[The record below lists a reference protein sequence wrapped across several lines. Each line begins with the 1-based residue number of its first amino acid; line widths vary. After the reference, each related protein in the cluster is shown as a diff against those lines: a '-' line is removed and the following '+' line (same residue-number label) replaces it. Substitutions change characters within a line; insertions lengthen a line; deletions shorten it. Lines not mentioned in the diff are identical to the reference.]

1 MANYLDNNLKP
12 LYEEIELIPMQSTL
26 ARVHGFN
33 EISTNSRQSQI
44 GFRLEDFWNKVISDS
59 KCENL
64 IETDKKVF
72 YINVKGKQKQV
83 DHHFKA
89 NDGKTY
95 YLESKCH
102 LGLDS
107 EKIKASDQKILDVR
121 EALGADLGGYFVPV
135 MSDIEQKY
143 LTKYNKIKE
152 INVYGVKWMLSKI
165 DTQFTEAEYF
175 ESLPVYGALIK

>member
-12 LYEEIELIPMQSTL
+12 LIEGIELIPMQSTL
-26 ARVHGFN
+26 NRVFGFN
-33 EISTNSRQSQI
+33 EISTNSRNIQI
-44 GFRLEDFWNKVISDS
+44 GNFLEDFWNKVISDS
-59 KCENL
+59 KCKNL
-64 IETDKKVF
+64 IENSNR
-72 YINVKGKQKQV
+72 IIVKGKQKQV

-95 YLESKCH
+95 YLESKCN

-107 EKIKASDQKILDVR
+107 EKRKASDKKILDVR
-121 EALGADLGGYFVPV
+121 KVLGADLGGYFVPV

-175 ESLPVYGALIK
+175 ESLPVYGEMIR